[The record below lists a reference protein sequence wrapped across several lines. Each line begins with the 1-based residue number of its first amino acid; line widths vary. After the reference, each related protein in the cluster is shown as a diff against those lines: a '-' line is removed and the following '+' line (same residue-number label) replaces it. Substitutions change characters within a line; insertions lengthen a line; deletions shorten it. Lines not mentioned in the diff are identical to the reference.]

1 MPFSTLNLS
10 EALQKELQKNS
21 YKKPTPIQEKVIPL
35 VLEKQDIMAQAQTG
49 SGKSASFVLP
59 ILELLAQNPYE
70 GKRKIKVLVLTPT
83 RELTLQVAETFSLF
97 GKALSPKPK
106 VVSVI
111 GGEGIG
117 DQIYAI
123 QKGCDIIVATS
134 GRFLDVLSK
143 NQMSLKKLEFLVLD
157 EADKMLNFG
166 FSEELNS
173 ILEKIPSKRQNLLFS
188 ATYPE
193 KMLQIALRV
202 TKKALKV
209 TIKDETA
216 TVKKIEQRVIEVN
229 PENRSSL
236 IRYLLKKEK
245 YKKVLVFM
253 ANKRATDNI
262 AEKFRKRGYLAESF
276 HGDLTQEDRNYT
288 INQFKN
294 KKIQLLF
301 TTDII
306 SRGVHIEGID
316 CIINFDLPRSPADYI
331 HRIGR
336 TGRAGES
343 GVAISFIGHDE
354 QAHFKL
360 IERRSQ
366 IKLEREQIKG
376 YELTGE
382 APKKVKG
389 TAPVKGKKKS
399 KKDKL
404 RELKARE
411 TFNRLLA
418 KLIFKA
424 PSYLYQN

>member
-202 TKKALKV
+202 TKKAVKV
-209 TIKDETA
+209 TIKNETA
-216 TVKKIEQRVIEVN
+216 TVEKIEQRVIEVN

-360 IERRSQ
+360 IEKRSQ